1 MVCHFGQLIVCFNVK
16 GITNLKDA
24 GILIRLMNQ
33 AMISMGVNV
42 EAVYQRCGLT
52 QAHLDDA
59 QLRTPHE
66 GNLIFW
72 QAVEEVTQDIHI
84 GLHLGEHMP
93 VFKGQVLEYLFL
105 SSSTFGEGLERALS
119 YQRLLTDAASASLE
133 FDLETNTACLVADT
147 SDNVVRNI
155 RQYNECTVI
164 GLIKFFGYVTGNDFK
179 PSAIQLVSQ
188 LPEADSEAQRQ
199 VMLDEYQRVFSCPVT
214 FGQSSN
220 RIYFDMDILERHSLH
235 AEPELLKLH
244 EQLAGKYVAKLEQQD
259 MVTQV
264 NKVIGELL
272 ETGDICIELIAGR
285 LDIKPRALRAQ
296 LTKAGTNFNQLLS
309 EYRCHLAKRLL
320 VRTDESIDEIVYLT
334 GFSEPSTFY
343 RAFKR
348 WTDTTPVEYRKDKKK
363 AA

>member
-1 MVCHFGQLIVCFNVK
+1 MH
-16 GITNLKDA
+16 
-24 GILIRLMNQ
+24 Q

-42 EAVYQRCGLT
+42 EAVYQRCGIT

-72 QAVEEVTQDIHI
+72 QAVEEVTQDLHI

-105 SSSTFGEGLERALS
+105 SSSTFGEGLERFLS
-119 YQRLLTDAASASLE
+119 YQRLLTDAASASL
-133 FDLETNTACLVADT
+133 DLDSGSNIACLVADT
-147 SDNVVRNI
+147 LDSPVRSI
-155 RQYNECTVI
+155 RQFNECTMI

-179 PSAIQLVSQ
+179 PSAVHLVSA
-188 LPEADSEAQRQ
+188 LPEASTEKDRQ
-199 VMLDEYQRVFSCPVT
+199 TMLSEYQRAFACPVT
-214 FGQSSN
+214 FGASHN
-220 RIYFDMDILERHSLH
+220 RIYFDMRILQRSSLH

-264 NKVIGELL
+264 NQVIGELL
-272 ETGDICIELIAGR
+272 ETGEVGIALIAAR
-285 LDIKPRALRAQ
+285 LGIKPRSFRAQ

-309 EYRCHLAKRLL
+309 NYRCHLAKRLL
-320 VRTDESIDEIVYLT
+320 SCTDESIDEIVYLT

-348 WTDTTPVEYRKDKKK
+348 WTDTTPIEYRKKKK

>member
-1 MVCHFGQLIVCFNVK
+1 M
-16 GITNLKDA
+16 KDA

-33 AMISMGVNV
+33 AMVSFGVDV
-42 EAVYQRCGLT
+42 AAVYQRCGLT

-66 GNLIFW
+66 GNLVFW
-72 QAVEEVTQDIHI
+72 QAVEEVTQDKHI

-105 SSSTFGEGLERALS
+105 SSSTFGEGLKRALS

-133 FDLETNTACLVADT
+133 LEPKEKTACLVADT
-147 SDNVVRNI
+147 RDNQVRNI
-155 RQYNECTVI
+155 RQFNECAVI
-164 GLIKFFGYVTGNDFK
+164 GLIKFFGYVTGCDFK
-179 PSAIQLVSQ
+179 PTSVQLVST
-188 LPEADSEAQRQ
+188 LPEMDTDAQHQ
-199 VMLDEYQRVFSCPVT
+199 AMLDEYQRVFTCPVT

-220 RIYFDMDILERHSLH
+220 RIYFDANILDRPSLH

-244 EQLAGKYVAKLEQQD
+244 LQLAGKYVAKLEQQD
-259 MVTQV
+259 MVMQV

-272 ETGDICIELIAGR
+272 ETGAIGIELIANR
-285 LDIKPRALRAQ
+285 LNIKPRALRAQ

-309 EYRCHLAKRLL
+309 DYRCHLAKGLL
-320 VRTDESIDEIVYLT
+320 AGTDESIDQIVYLT

-363 AA
+363 VAT

>member
-1 MVCHFGQLIVCFNVK
+1 M
-16 GITNLKDA
+16 KDA
-24 GILIRLMNQ
+24 GILIRLMNH
-33 AMISMGVNV
+33 AMISMGVDV
-42 EAVYQRCGLT
+42 AAVYQRCGLT

-72 QAVEEVTQDIHI
+72 QAVEDVTQDMHI

-105 SSSTFGEGLERALS
+105 SSSTFGEGLARALR

-133 FDLETNTACLVADT
+133 CDVENDTAYLVADT
-147 SDNVVRNI
+147 TDSQVRSI
-155 RQYNECTVI
+155 RQFNECAVI

-179 PSAIQLVSQ
+179 PSAVQLVSA
-188 LPEADSEAQRQ
+188 LPDVDSPEQRQ
-199 VMLDEYQRVFSCPVT
+199 AMLDEYQRVFSCPVT

-220 RIYFDMDILERHSLH
+220 RIYFDLDILERNSLH

-272 ETGDICIELIAGR
+272 ETGDICIELIACR
-285 LDIKPRALRAQ
+285 LEIKPRALRAR

-309 EYRCHLAKRLL
+309 DYRCHLAKGLL
-320 VRTDESIDEIVYLT
+320 ARTDESIDQIVYLT

-348 WTDTTPVEYRKDKKK
+348 WTETTPVEYRKAKKK
-363 AA
+363 AV

>member
-1 MVCHFGQLIVCFNVK
+1 MNHAMVSL
-16 GITNLKDA
+16 
-24 GILIRLMNQ
+24 
-33 AMISMGVNV
+33 GVDV
-42 EAVYQRCGLT
+42 EAVYQRCGIT
-52 QAHLDDA
+52 QAHLDNA

-66 GNLIFW
+66 GNLVFW
-72 QAVEEVTQDIHI
+72 QAVEEVTQDQHI

-105 SSSTFGEGLERALS
+105 SSTTFGEGLARVLR

-133 FDLETNTACLVADT
+133 LDSDKNMACLVADT
-147 SDNVVRNI
+147 RDDLVRSI

-179 PSAIQLVSQ
+179 PSAVQLVSEM
-188 LPEADSEAQRQ
+188 PVTNSEEQRQ
-199 VMLDEYQRVFSCPVT
+199 AMLDEYQRIFLCPLT

-220 RIYFDMDILERHSLH
+220 RIYFDLNILARHSLH
-235 AEPELLKLH
+235 AEPKLLKLH
-244 EQLAGKYVAKLEQQD
+244 EQLASKYVAKLEQQD
-259 MVTQV
+259 MVTKV

-272 ETGDICIELIAGR
+272 ETGDIGIELIANR
-285 LDIKPRALRAQ
+285 LGIKPRALRAQ

-309 EYRCHLAKRLL
+309 NYRCHLAKQLL
-320 VRTDESIDEIVYLT
+320 VCTDESINEIVYLT

-348 WTDTTPVEYRKDKKK
+348 WTETTPVEYRKRKQK
-363 AA
+363 AL

>member
-1 MVCHFGQLIVCFNVK
+1 M
-16 GITNLKDA
+16 KDA

-33 AMISMGVNV
+33 AMVAMGVDV
-42 EAVYQRCGLT
+42 EAVYQRCGIT
-52 QAHLDDA
+52 QAHLDDP

-66 GNLIFW
+66 GNLVFW
-72 QAVEEVTQDIHI
+72 RAVEDVTQDRHI

-133 FDLETNTACLVADT
+133 LDLEASMACLVADT

-179 PSAIQLVSQ
+179 PSAVQLVSA
-188 LPEADSEAQRQ
+188 LPETNSEEQRQ
-199 VMLDEYQRVFSCPVT
+199 AMLAEYQRVFSCPVT
-214 FGQSSN
+214 FGQNSN
-220 RIYFDMDILERHSLH
+220 RIYFDLEILERNSLH

-259 MVTQV
+259 RVTQV

-272 ETGDICIELIAGR
+272 ETGDVGIELIANR
-285 LDIKPRALRAQ
+285 LNIKPRALRAQ

-309 EYRCHLAKRLL
+309 DYRCHLAKRLL
-320 VRTDESIDEIVYLT
+320 ACTDESIDEIVYLT

>member
-1 MVCHFGQLIVCFNVK
+1 VLCHFGQSAVCFNIK
-16 GITNLKDA
+16 GIIHLKDA

-33 AMISMGVNV
+33 AMVAMGVDV
-42 EAVYQRCGLT
+42 EAVYQRCGIT
-52 QAHLDDA
+52 QAHLDDP

-66 GNLIFW
+66 GNLVFW
-72 QAVEEVTQDIHI
+72 RAVEDVTQDRHI

-105 SSSTFGEGLERALS
+105 SSATFGDGLERALS
-119 YQRLLTDAASASLE
+119 YQRLLTDAASGSL
-133 FDLETNTACLVADT
+133 DLDLGANTACLVADMRD
-147 SDNVVRNI
+147 SPVRNI

-164 GLIKFFGYVTGNDFK
+164 GLIKFFGYVTGNDFN
-179 PSAIQLVSQ
+179 PSAVELVSD
-188 LPEADSEAQRQ
+188 LPETNSEEERQ
-199 VMLDEYQRVFSCPVT
+199 TMLDEYQRVLACPVT
-214 FGQSSN
+214 FGKSSN
-220 RIYFDMDILERHSLH
+220 RIYFSMDILKRHSLH

-264 NKVIGELL
+264 NTVIGELL
-272 ETGDICIELIAGR
+272 ETGDIGSELIAGR
-285 LDIKPRALRAQ
+285 LGIKPRAFRAQ

-309 EYRCHLAKRLL
+309 NYRCHLAKRLL
-320 VRTDESIDEIVYLT
+320 ACTDESIDEIVYLT

-348 WTDTTPVEYRKDKKK
+348 WTDMTPIEYRKEKQ
-363 AA
+363 AQ